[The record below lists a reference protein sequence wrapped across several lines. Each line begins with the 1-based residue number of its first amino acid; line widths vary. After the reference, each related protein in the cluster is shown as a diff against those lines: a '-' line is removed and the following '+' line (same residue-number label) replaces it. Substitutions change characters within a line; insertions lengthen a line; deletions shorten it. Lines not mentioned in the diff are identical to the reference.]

1 MIEQNAPPRLRP
13 MTLGDMF
20 DAAFRLYR
28 RYFFTFIGVA
38 ALLQMPIAIA
48 QMALQFTI
56 GGNFLTEWMRAV
68 TTPALPGSNPF
79 SALPFG
85 QLAMYMGFTFALSIV
100 QVLLVQSLINGALAN
115 AVSRAYTGQPISI
128 LDAYRIGW
136 RRFFALVGAAMV
148 PLLASTVLFGVLAG
162 CVAGSFFFLL
172 RGGDTNSSALAG
184 ALIAIVIFGAFIVG
198 GLVALFLYVRLCLTT
213 QAIVLENQGP
223 LTGIARS
230 WRLTSGAFWRALG
243 LIVLLFL
250 LAYVISAI
258 PTSMVSFALQLIS
271 AGDLTALM
279 RNQAIV
285 SGIAVLGQIL
295 VLPFQLVIYTMLYYD
310 LRMRKEGYDLELMA
324 QQATL

>member
-1 MIEQNAPPRLRP
+1 MIEQNALPRLRP

-28 RYFFTFIGVA
+28 RYFLTFIGVA
-38 ALLQMPIAIA
+38 ALLQVPMAIA

-56 GGNFLTEWMRAV
+56 GGNFLTEWMRAL
-68 TTPALPGSNPF
+68 TTPALPGTSPF
-79 SALPFG
+79 STLPFG
-85 QLAMYMGFTFALSIV
+85 QLAMYMGLTSALSIG

-115 AVSRAYTGQPISI
+115 AVSRAYTGQPVSI

-148 PLLASTVLFGVLAG
+148 PLLASTVLFGVLAACIG
-162 CVAGSFFFLL
+162 GSFFFLL
-172 RGGDTNSSALAG
+172 RGGDTNSGALAG
-184 ALIAIVIFGAFIVG
+184 VLIVIVFFGALILVGLALAF
-198 GLVALFLYVRLCLTT
+198 FYVRLLLTT
-213 QAIVLENQGP
+213 QTIVLENQGP
-223 LTGIARS
+223 LAGIARS
-230 WRLTSGAFWRALG
+230 WRLTNGAFWRALA
-243 LIVLLFL
+243 LVVLLFL
-250 LAYVISAI
+250 LAYVISVI
-258 PTSMVSFALQLIS
+258 PTSMVSFVLQLIS

-285 SGIAVLGQIL
+285 SGIGVLGQLL